1 MLRVDPSTLPSV
13 SLLLGRPLEF
23 LPVGPVRWLAQR
35 IIRSTMRQH
44 PDVSARLAGLAGKRL
59 LVDPSDL
66 PFAFVLELTDSD
78 PRIEVVAQDDDPAL
92 PVHATVR
99 GGLADLISLAEGRI
113 DGDALFFSRRLSI
126 SGEMELI
133 VAVRNAMDGAEIG
146 LEKLLL
152 GPIGGPFRNL
162 GLRALRRLAQG
173 HTRLEADL
181 ALLTA
186 AVTASLREELARQ
199 AVTLRRLQQE
209 IGEGRRPPRRARRRE
224 GTEVAPG

>member
-1 MLRVDPSTLPSV
+1 MLRIDSRVPLSA

-35 IIRSTMRQH
+35 IVRSAMRQQ
-44 PDVSARLAGLAGKRL
+44 PEVSARLAGLAGKRL
-59 LVDPSDL
+59 LLDPSDL
-66 PFAFVLELTDSD
+66 PFAFVLELTDST
-78 PRIEVVAQDDDPAL
+78 PRIEVVAQADDPAP

-99 GGLADLISLAEGRI
+99 GGLADLISLAEGRV
-113 DGDALFFSRRLSI
+113 DGDALFFSRRLSVG
-126 SGEMELI
+126 GEMELV

-152 GPIGGPFRNL
+152 GRIGGPFRSL

-186 AVTASLREELARQ
+186 AVTASLREEIARQ
-199 AVTLRRLQQE
+199 AVTLQRLQQE
-209 IGEGRRPPRRARRRE
+209 IGDGRRLPRRARHQE
-224 GTEVAPG
+224 GPEIAPR